1 MSSFS
6 RQLKLSSSLIKRLQH
21 RATAAA
27 AAGERSF
34 TTTEGHRPTIV
45 HKQGLDILHDPWF
58 NKGTAFSMTERDRLD
73 LRGLL
78 PPNVMSSDQQIE
90 RFMADLKRLEVN
102 ARDGPS
108 DPNALAMWRI
118 LNRLH
123 DRNETMYY
131 KVLIAKIAEYA
142 PIVYTPTV
150 GLVCQNYSGLFRRP
164 RGMYFSAADRGEMM
178 SMVYNWP
185 ADQVDMIVV
194 TDGSRILGLG
204 DLGIQGIGI
213 AIGKLD
219 LYVAAAGMNPQRVLP
234 VMIDVGT
241 NNEKLLKNPLYLGLQ
256 EHRLDGEEYV
266 EVVDEFMEAVFTRWP
281 NVIVQFEDFQ
291 SKWAFKLLQRYRNI
305 YRMFNDD
312 VQGTA
317 GVAIAGLLGAV
328 RAQGKPLIDFPKMKI
343 VVAGAGSAGIGV
355 LNAARKTMARMLGN
369 NEYAF
374 ESARSQ
380 FWVVDAKGLI
390 TEERENIDPDALP
403 FARKVKEIGR
413 QGLMEGAS
421 LEEVVRQ
428 VKPDVLLGLS
438 AVGGLFSKEVL
449 EALKCSTSTRPAIF
463 AMSNPTKN
471 AECTP
476 EEAFSVL
483 GENIIFAS
491 GSPFKDVDLGNGH
504 IGHCNQGNNM
514 YLFPGIGLGTLLSG
528 SRIISDGMLQAA
540 AECLAEYMTEEEVLK
555 GIIFPPISRIRDI
568 TKEVAAAV
576 IKEAIEE
583 DLAEGYREMDAREL
597 QKLNQFLR
605 HGTAQNMLSSPLNE
619 SSNQLL
625 DLRVFLQLKY
635 LLLGFWKMAATME
648 SLIGLVNRIQRACTA
663 LGDYGGGDTAFS
675 SLWDSLPS
683 VAVVGGQSSGKSS
696 VLESIVGR
704 DFLPRGSGIVT
715 RRPLVLQLYRIDEG
729 QDYAEFSHLPRRKFS
744 DFAMVRKEIEDET
757 DRLTGKSKQISPVP
771 IHLSIYSPNEGQS
784 ENIVQDIENM
794 VRSYIEKPNSIIL
807 AISPANQD
815 IATSDAIK
823 IAREVDPTGDRT
835 FGVLTKLDLMDKGT
849 NALDVLEGRSYRLQ
863 QPWVGIV
870 NRSQAD
876 INKNVDMVIARR
888 KEREYFATSPDY
900 GHLASKMGSEYLAKL
915 LSKHLESVIR
925 ARIPSITSLINK
937 SIDELESEMDHLGRP
952 IGVDAGAQLYTIL
965 ELCRAFDRIFKEHL
979 DGGRPG
985 GDRIYGVF
993 DNQLPAALRKLPFD
1007 RHLSLQN
1014 VKKVVSEADGYQP
1027 HLIAPEQGYRRLIE
1041 GSLNYFRGPAE
1052 ASVDAVHFVLKEL
1065 VRKSIGETQEL
1076 RRFPSLQAEIA
1087 AAAGEALERFREESK
1102 KTVVRLVDMESSY
1115 LTVDF
1120 FRKLPQEI
1128 ENMGNRPGGPP
1139 AAAAAP
1145 AIDRYSEGHFRRIAS
1160 NVSSYV
1166 GMVSETI
1173 RITIPK
1179 AVVYCQVKEAK
1190 QNLLNYFYTQIG
1202 KKEGAQL
1209 GLLLDED
1216 PALMERRQQCAKRLE
1231 LYKSARDEIDSVSWI
1246 R

>member
-1 MSSFS
+1 MSNFS
-6 RQLKLSSSLIKRLQH
+6 NQIRASSSLIKRLRQ
-21 RATAAA
+21 RMTNPAALMQAT
-27 AAGERSF
+27 RHF
-34 TTTEGHRPTIV
+34 TTLEGHRPTIV
-45 HKQGLDILHDPWF
+45 HKRSLDILHDPWF

-78 PPNVMSSDQQIE
+78 PPNVMTSEQQIQ
-90 RFMADLKRLEVN
+90 RFKADLKRLEVQ

-108 DPNALAMWRI
+108 DPYALAKWRI

-131 KVLIAKIAEYA
+131 QVLIAHIEEYA

-164 RGMYFSAADRGEMM
+164 RGMYFSAEDRGEMM

-185 ADQVDMIVV
+185 AEQVDMIVV

-204 DLGIQGIGI
+204 DLGVQGIGI
-213 AIGKLD
+213 SIGKLD
-219 LYVAAAGMNPQRVLP
+219 LYVAAAGINPQRVLP

-241 NNEKLLKNPLYLGLQ
+241 NNEKLLKDPMYLGLQ
-256 EHRLDGEEYV
+256 EPRLDGDEYIAV
-266 EVVDEFMEAVFTRWP
+266 IDEFMEAVFTRWP
-281 NVIVQFEDFQ
+281 HVIVQFEDFQ
-291 SKWAFKLLQRYRNI
+291 SKWAFKLLQRYRNT

-317 GVAIAGLLGAV
+317 GVALAGLLGAV
-328 RAQGKPLIDFPKMKI
+328 RAQGRPMIDFPKQKI

-369 NEYAF
+369 NESAF
-374 ESARSQ
+374 ESAGRQ

-390 TEERENIDPDALP
+390 TEERENIDPEALP
-403 FARKVKEIGR
+403 FARKVKEASR
-413 QGLMEGAS
+413 QGLREGAS
-421 LEEVVRQ
+421 LAEVVRE

-449 EALKCSTSTRPAIF
+449 EALKGSTSTRPAIF

-476 EEAFSVL
+476 EEAFSIV
-483 GENIIFAS
+483 GDNILFAS
-491 GSPFKDVDLGNGH
+491 GSPFQDVDLGNGH

-540 AECLAEYMTEEEVLK
+540 AECLAEYMAEEEVLN
-555 GIIFPPISRIRDI
+555 GIIYPSTSRIRDI

-576 IKEAIEE
+576 VKEAIKE

-597 QKLNQFLR
+597 QKLSQEEIVEYVKN
-605 HGTAQNMLSSPLNE
+605 NMWSPDYPTL
-619 SSNQLL
+619 
-625 DLRVFLQLKY
+625 
-635 LLLGFWKMAATME
+635 MTTME
-648 SLIGLVNRIQRACTA
+648 SLIGLVNRIQRACTV
-663 LGDYGGGDTAFS
+663 LGDYGGVDNAFS
-675 SLWDSLPS
+675 SLWEALPS

-715 RRPLVLQLYRIDEG
+715 RRPLVLQLHKTEDGSQE
-729 QDYAEFSHLPRRKFS
+729 YAEFLHLPKRRFS
-744 DFAMVRKEIEDET
+744 DFAVVRKEIQDET
-757 DRLTGKSKQISPVP
+757 DRITGKTKQISPP
-771 IHLSIYSPNEGQS
+771 ES
-784 ENIVQDIENM
+784 IVQDIETM
-794 VRSYIEKPNSIIL
+794 VRTYVEKPNCIIL

-823 IAREVDPTGDRT
+823 LAREVDPQ
-835 FGVLTKLDLMDKGT
+835 
-849 NALDVLEGRSYRLQ
+849 VLEGRSYRLQ
-863 QPWVGIV
+863 HPWVGIV

-876 INKNVDMVIARR
+876 INKNVDMIVARR

-900 GHLASKMGSEYLAKL
+900 GHLANKM
-915 LSKHLESVIR
+915 HLESAIR

-937 SIDELESEMDHLGRP
+937 TIDELESEMDHLGRP
-952 IGVDAGAQLYTIL
+952 IAVDAGAQLYTIL
-965 ELCRAFDRIFKEHL
+965 ELCRAFDKVFKEHL

-985 GDRIYGVF
+985 GDLIYGVF

-1014 VKKVVSEADGYQP
+1014 VRRVVSEADGP
-1027 HLIAPEQGYRRLIE
+1027 LRLKRACQKVNCRN
-1041 GSLNYFRGPAE
+1041 S
-1052 ASVDAVHFVLKEL
+1052 
-1065 VRKSIGETQEL
+1065 
-1076 RRFPSLQAEIA
+1076 
-1087 AAAGEALERFREESK
+1087 ALERFREDSK
-1102 KTVVRLVDMESSY
+1102 KTVLRLVDMESSY

-1120 FRKLPQEI
+1120 FRRLQQEVD
-1128 ENMGNRPGGPP
+1128 NKGGN
-1139 AAAAAP
+1139 P
-1145 AIDRYSEGHFRRIAS
+1145 AIPANPASSAVVRYQRCTSGGLGQMCPLMLEHNS
-1160 NVSSYV
+1160 
-1166 GMVSETI
+1166 
-1173 RITIPK
+1173 K
-1179 AVVYCQVKEAK
+1179 AVVHCQVKEAK
-1190 QNLLNYFYTQIG
+1190 QSLLNYFYTQIG
-1202 KKEGAQL
+1202 KKEGKQL
-1209 GLLLDED
+1209 SQLLDDD
-1216 PALMERRQQCAKRLE
+1216 PALMERRLQCAKRT
-1231 LYKSARDEIDSVSWI
+1231 
-1246 R
+1246 